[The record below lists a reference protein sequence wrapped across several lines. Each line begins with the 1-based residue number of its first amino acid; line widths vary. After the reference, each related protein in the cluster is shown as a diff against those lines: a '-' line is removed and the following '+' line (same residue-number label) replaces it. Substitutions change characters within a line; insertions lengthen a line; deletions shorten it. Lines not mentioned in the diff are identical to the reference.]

1 MATGKLA
8 SWALS
13 EEFLDEERLFTVP
26 DVCERARERGS
37 AIGLPPVLAGSAAH
51 ARSVVAMLG
60 ARAIVQV
67 GAGAG
72 ALSLYLASAMG
83 SDATLTAIDPEP
95 ENVRLVRKA
104 CAEAAIP
111 EARVRTINAE
121 PLDVFT
127 RLTRGAYDMI
137 VVNASERELDA
148 LVEAALEVLR
158 PGGAL
163 LIMNVMHHDRLGDAS
178 ARDPQ
183 TVHIRDVV
191 AALKEREDLVLAMS
205 PAGDGVL
212 TAVRKSLSER

>member
-8 SWALS
+8 SWTLS
-13 EEFLDEERLFTVP
+13 EQFLDEERLFAAP
-26 DVCERARERGS
+26 GVCERARERGS
-37 AIGLPPVLAGSAAH
+37 AIGLAPVLAGSAAH

-83 SDATLTAIDPEP
+83 SDATLTAIDPET

-104 CAEAAIP
+104 CAEAQIP
-111 EARVRTINAE
+111 EARVRTINAQ

-137 VVNASERELDA
+137 VVNASEPRLGA
-148 LVEAALEVLR
+148 LVEGV
-158 PGGAL
+158 
-163 LIMNVMHHDRLGDAS
+163 IMNVMHHDRLGDSS
-178 ARDPQ
+178 ANDPQ
-183 TVHIRDVV
+183 TAHIREVV
-191 AALKEREDLVLAMS
+191 ADLKERDNLVLALS

-212 TAVRKSLSER
+212 TAVKARL

>member
-13 EEFLDEERLFTVP
+13 EQFLDEERLFATP
-26 DVCERARERGS
+26 GVCERARERGS
-37 AIGLPPVLAGSAAH
+37 AIGLAPVLAGSAAH

-104 CAEAAIP
+104 CAEAQIP
-111 EARVRTINAE
+111 EARVRTINAQ

-137 VVNASERELDA
+137 VVNASEPRLGA
-148 LVEAALEVLR
+148 LVEGALDIIRL
-158 PGGAL
+158 GGAL
-163 LIMNVMHHDRLGDAS
+163 VIMNVMHHDRLGDSS
-178 ARDPQ
+178 ANDPE
-183 TVHIRDVV
+183 TAHIREVV
-191 AALKEREDLVLAMS
+191 ADLKERDNLVLALS

-212 TAVRKSLSER
+212 TAVKARL